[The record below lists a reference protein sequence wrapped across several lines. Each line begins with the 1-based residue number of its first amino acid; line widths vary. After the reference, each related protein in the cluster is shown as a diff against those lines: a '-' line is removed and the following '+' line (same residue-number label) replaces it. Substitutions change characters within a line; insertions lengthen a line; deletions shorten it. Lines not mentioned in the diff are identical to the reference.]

1 MRSPAKCAA
10 WLLPL
15 LLTGCFHL
23 HLPFHKTSPPPAT
36 LAPPIEPSQ
45 PIQVASI
52 ELPPSALLIPGK
64 PIYNMREHAES
75 IKQSAKHRR
84 PANPQEAPSTPEVAA
99 SPNTAV
105 SAIGELSSGDPGS
118 LRRQTEDSIAAIER
132 GLNSIH
138 YTLSDAEQKTID
150 QIREFLKQARAALAS
165 GDVDGAQTLAAKA
178 KVLLDG
184 LAQ

>member
-10 WLLPL
+10 WLLTL
-15 LLTGCFHL
+15 VLTGCS
-23 HLPFHKTSPPPAT
+23 HLPFHKKSPPPVT
-36 LAPPIEPSQ
+36 VAPPIEPSQ
-45 PIQVASI
+45 PLQVASVK
-52 ELPPSALLIPGK
+52 LPPSELLIPGK

-84 PANPQEAPSTPEVAA
+84 PANPQEAPSTTEAAA
-99 SPNTAV
+99 SPNAVV

-132 GLNSIH
+132 GLNSIN
-138 YTLSDAEQKTID
+138 YTLSDTDQKTTD
-150 QIREFLKQARAALAS
+150 HIREFLKQARAALAS

-184 LAQ
+184 LSK